1 MKRMRQFHQLRQ
13 LIRESFIDISYR
25 GEHTAPDSRDAPLYD
40 LTMNGVYPADV
51 YTHQRYYTQEP
62 SESVSWAVVNLHKGK
77 PNARVKIYR
86 AVPTVMTPQEELNL
100 IKDRKKYILRHGRLP
115 PGVNTSKSQSQYY
128 DELCDRE
135 RELESTA
142 APTPVQQTLI
152 NPGDWVSIDR
162 AYAVSHGE
170 DNLGGK
176 GRYRI
181 ISKTVLAKHL
191 FTDGN
196 SIVEWGYSP

>member
-1 MKRMRQFHQLRQ
+1 MRHIQLLRQ
-13 LIRESFIDISYR
+13 LVRESFVDVSYR
-25 GEHTAPDSRDAPLYD
+25 GEHAAPDNRDAPLYD

-51 YTHQRYYTQEP
+51 YTHQRYYTQES
-62 SESVSWAVVNLHKGK
+62 SESASWAVVNLCKGK

-86 AVPTVMTPQEELNL
+86 AVPIVMTAQEELNL
-100 IKDRKKYILRHGRLP
+100 IRDRKKYILRHGSLP
-115 PGVNTSKSQSQYY
+115 PGVKTSKSRSQYY
-128 DELCDRE
+128 DELFDRE
-135 RELESTA
+135 RELESITV
-142 APTPVQQTLI
+142 PTPVQKTSI

-170 DNLGGK
+170 DSLGGK
-176 GRYRI
+176 GKYRI

-196 SIVEWGYSP
+196 SIMEWGYSP